1 MNRTIS
7 FKTSLN
13 LVHTKVERS
22 FMQNYDYS
30 FYLQN
35 IKGNISP
42 YLRENMY
49 FCMEFDRIIK
59 QINNNKT
66 DK

>member
-1 MNRTIS
+1 
-7 FKTSLN
+7 
-13 LVHTKVERS
+13 
-22 FMQNYDYS
+22 MQNYDYS